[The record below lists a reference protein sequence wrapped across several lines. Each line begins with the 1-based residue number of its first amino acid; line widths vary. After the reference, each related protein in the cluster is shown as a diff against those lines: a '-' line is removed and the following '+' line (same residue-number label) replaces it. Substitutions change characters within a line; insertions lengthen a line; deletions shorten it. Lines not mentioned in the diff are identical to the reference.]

1 MRVKRIGG
9 LPGQGGAVAAIGA
22 GTFVRG
28 VQISPNSRVT
38 LGPSASNM
46 ARDPESCR
54 STIPP
59 MPHPVPCRPARSRL
73 LAACAL
79 VLLALPSAATA
90 QEAAAAGEQTATDL
104 PRRLVL
110 RFVTEGDFPPFNFYD
125 EDGQLTGFNV
135 DLARSICLD
144 ARAACDI
151 QVKPWD
157 ELMLALGRGE
167 ADAVIAG
174 HRVTARA
181 LQQVDFS
188 TPYLYTPG
196 RFAVRRAAEK
206 REITPEGL
214 DGQRIAVIRGT
225 AHEAFLKT
233 FFRNSRIE
241 VHPSSDS
248 ARDALADGTVDY
260 LFDDG
265 ISLSF
270 WLNGTLS
277 RQCCEFRGGPFLE
290 AKFFGD
296 GIAIAIKKN
305 DLQMKEVIDRAI
317 GELRESGRMEELV
330 GRYFP
335 YRIY

>member
-1 MRVKRIGG
+1 M
-9 LPGQGGAVAAIGA
+9 
-22 GTFVRG
+22 T
-28 VQISPNSRVT
+28 
-38 LGPSASNM
+38 
-46 ARDPESCR
+46 
-54 STIPP
+54 
-59 MPHPVPCRPARSRL
+59 PARPNPSHKRPLPQAGYRAEGRAAGAILRIL
-73 LAACAL
+73 LAALIAFTAL
-79 VLLALPSAATA
+79 TPAGSARA
-90 QEAAAAGEQTATDL
+90 QEADATDGPAATDL

-110 RFVTEGDFPPFNFYD
+110 RFVTESDFPPFNFYD

-135 DLARSICLD
+135 DLARSICL
-144 ARAACDI
+144 AAKAACDI

-157 ELMLALGRGE
+157 ELLLTLRRGQ
-167 ADAVIAG
+167 ADAAIAG
-174 HRVTARA
+174 HRVTATSIESA
-181 LQQVDFS
+181 DFS

-214 DGQRIAVIRGT
+214 EGQRIAVIRGT
-225 AHEAFLKT
+225 AHEAYLKT
-233 FFRNSRIE
+233 FFRDSRIE

-248 ARDALADGTVDY
+248 ARDALAEGKIDY

-290 AKFFGD
+290 AKYFGD
-296 GIAIAIKKN
+296 GIAIALKKN
-305 DLQMKEVIDRAI
+305 DRQMKELIDRAI
-317 GELRESGRMEELV
+317 ADLRDGGRMEELV

>member
-1 MRVKRIGG
+1 MPHTNDTSRTVNIAGY
-9 LPGQGGAVAAIGA
+9 QVAARRLSRA
-22 GTFVRG
+22 G
-28 VQISPNSRVT
+28 
-38 LGPSASNM
+38 LGRALSL
-46 ARDPESCR
+46 
-54 STIPP
+54 
-59 MPHPVPCRPARSRL
+59 VV
-73 LAACAL
+73 AL
-79 VLLALPSAATA
+79 VLTPPVAQAQQSAPEPAATA
-90 QEAAAAGEQTATDL
+90 SDL
-104 PRRLVL
+104 PRRLML
-110 RFVTEGDFPPFNFYD
+110 RFVTESDFPPFNFLD

-135 DLARSICLD
+135 DLARAICLD

-151 QVKPWD
+151 RVKPWD
-157 ELMLALGRGE
+157 ELMLALRRDE

-174 HRVTARA
+174 QQVTARA
-181 LQQVDFS
+181 LQSADFS
-188 TPYLYTPG
+188 APYMFTPG
-196 RFAVRRAAEK
+196 RFAVRRDAEK

-214 DGQRIAVIRGT
+214 EGQRVAVIRGS
-225 AHEAFLKT
+225 AHEAFLKS
-233 FFRNSRIE
+233 FFRDSRIE

-248 ARDALADGTVDY
+248 AREALAEGKISY

-296 GIAIAIKKN
+296 GIAVAVKKG
-305 DLQMKEVIDRAI
+305 DGQMKAIIDRAI
-317 GELRESGRMEELV
+317 AAMRESGRLEELV

>member
-1 MRVKRIGG
+1 MPHTNDTSRTVNIAGC
-9 LPGQGGAVAAIGA
+9 QVAARRLSRA
-22 GTFVRG
+22 G
-28 VQISPNSRVT
+28 
-38 LGPSASNM
+38 LGRALSLVVALLLTPAL
-46 ARDPESCR
+46 AQAQQAAPE
-54 STIPP
+54 P
-59 MPHPVPCRPARSRL
+59 
-73 LAACAL
+73 
-79 VLLALPSAATA
+79 AATA
-90 QEAAAAGEQTATDL
+90 SDL
-104 PRRLVL
+104 PRRLML
-110 RFVTEGDFPPFNFYD
+110 RFVTESDFPPFNFLD

-135 DLARSICLD
+135 DLARAICLD

-151 QVKPWD
+151 RVKPWD
-157 ELMLALGRGE
+157 ELMLALRRDE

-174 HRVTARA
+174 QQVTARA
-181 LQQVDFS
+181 LQSADFS
-188 TPYLYTPG
+188 APYMFTPG
-196 RFAVRRAAEK
+196 RFAVRRDADK

-214 DGQRIAVIRGT
+214 EGQRIAVIRGS
-225 AHEAFLKT
+225 AHEAFLKA
-233 FFRNSRIE
+233 FFRDSRIE

-248 ARDALADGTVDY
+248 AREALAEGKISY

-296 GIAIAIKKN
+296 GIAVAVKKG
-305 DLQMKEVIDRAI
+305 DGQMKAIIDRAI
-317 GELRESGRMEELV
+317 AGLRESGRLEELV

>member
-1 MRVKRIGG
+1 MP
-9 LPGQGGAVAAIGA
+9 LPALSSFPLPPARPGTRPRHATAVSLLRKTGVLTIVLAVLCTAALVVLPALQLDAVAQGAAIG
-22 GTFVRG
+22 
-28 VQISPNSRVT
+28 PDDE
-38 LGPSASNM
+38 AS
-46 ARDPESCR
+46 S
-54 STIPP
+54 
-59 MPHPVPCRPARSRL
+59 
-73 LAACAL
+73 
-79 VLLALPSAATA
+79 
-90 QEAAAAGEQTATDL
+90 DL

-110 RFVTEGDFPPFNFYD
+110 RFVTESDFPPFNFYD
-125 EDGQLTGFNV
+125 EEGQLTGFNV
-135 DLARSICLD
+135 DLARSICLE
-144 ARAACDI
+144 AKAACDI

-157 ELMLALGRGE
+157 ELMLALRRSE
-167 ADAVIAG
+167 ADAAIAA
-174 HRVTARA
+174 HRVTAKA

-188 TPYLYTPG
+188 MPYLFTPG
-196 RFAVRRAAEK
+196 RFAVRRDAEK
-206 REITPEGL
+206 RDVTPEGL
-214 DGQRIAVIRGT
+214 EGQRIAVIRGS

-233 FFRNSRIE
+233 FFRDSRIE

-248 ARDALADGTVDY
+248 ARDALADGKIDY

-296 GIAIAIKKN
+296 GIAVAIRKN
-305 DLQMKEVIDRAI
+305 DRQMKELIDRSI
-317 GELRESGRMEELV
+317 VGLRESGRLEELV

>member
-1 MRVKRIGG
+1 MSFTALRPRPSAPACNAHQ
-9 LPGQGGAVAAIGA
+9 PGSATASGTLARLCAVAAA
-22 GTFVRG
+22 LAALCV
-28 VQISPNSRVT
+28 
-38 LGPSASNM
+38 AM
-46 ARDPESCR
+46 
-54 STIPP
+54 
-59 MPHPVPCRPARSRL
+59 L
-73 LAACAL
+73 LAASGP
-79 VLLALPSAATA
+79 VAAQT
-90 QEAAAAGEQTATDL
+90 EAIPPGEEDAAGL

-125 EDGQLTGFNV
+125 EEGQLTGFNV
-135 DLARSICLD
+135 DLARSICLE
-144 ARAACDI
+144 AQAACDV

-157 ELMLALGRGE
+157 ELLLALRRGD
-167 ADAVIAG
+167 ADAAIAG
-174 HRVTARA
+174 HRVTAKA
-181 LQQVDFS
+181 VQQVDFS
-188 TPYLYTPG
+188 SPYLFTPG
-196 RFAVRRAAEK
+196 RFAVRRTADK

-214 DGQRIAVIRGT
+214 EGQRIAVIRGS

-233 FFRNSRIE
+233 FFRDSRIE

-248 ARDALADGTVDY
+248 AREALADGKIDY

-277 RQCCEFRGGPFLE
+277 NQCCEFRGGPFLE

-296 GIAIAIKKN
+296 GIAVAIKKN
-305 DLQMKEVIDRAI
+305 DRQMKELIDRSIAN
-317 GELRESGRMEELV
+317 LRESGRFEELV